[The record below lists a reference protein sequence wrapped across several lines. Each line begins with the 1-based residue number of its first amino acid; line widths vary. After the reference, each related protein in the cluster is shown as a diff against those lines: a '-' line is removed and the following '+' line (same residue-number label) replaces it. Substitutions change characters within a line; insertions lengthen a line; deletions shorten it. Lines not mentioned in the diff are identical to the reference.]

1 MSLSEEIR
9 TMLAARATTDPDAA
23 RLLESFSNAHETLSG
38 RSLESPY
45 EREIRAFTLGTG
57 IVSE

>member
-9 TMLAARATTDPDAA
+9 TMLATRAATDPDAA

-38 RSLESPY
+38 RSLESPHMNAKSG
-45 EREIRAFTLGTG
+45 RLH
-57 IVSE
+57 SEPGL